1 MQQNQGVQN
10 SIQEL
15 ERTKAMLLEQSGIQ
29 QRLASLRVATEPANS
44 GLRQPETDAERLQRL
59 RGHLEELQG
68 KYTASHPDV
77 VRTKQQIV
85 QLEGRV
91 GKGDTGVKPSGGGG
105 SRSAMVASLEGQRI
119 QAQIK
124 QIDTNIAQLREQQAK
139 IPPQIEK
146 HQAWI
151 EAVPTRE
158 AEWTGL
164 TRDYTELRRH
174 YDQLVAQN
182 LQAQSVENLE
192 RSQKGSKFKIV
203 DSARLPE
210 KPFKPNF
217 MKMLLVAV
225 GVGLSLSLG
234 TIMLLDFVDTSFKD
248 VAEVEDFIGVPVICA
263 IPFIEKEAETRKEK
277 RLYRISVAI
286 IALYGVILL
295 ATIMVMG
302 LKGLIIV

>member
-1 MQQNQGVQN
+1 
-10 SIQEL
+10 
-15 ERTKAMLLEQSGIQ
+15 
-29 QRLASLRVATEPANS
+29 
-44 GLRQPETDAERLQRL
+44 
-59 RGHLEELQG
+59 
-68 KYTASHPDV
+68 
-77 VRTKQQIV
+77 
-85 QLEGRV
+85 
-91 GKGDTGVKPSGGGG
+91 
-105 SRSAMVASLEGQRI
+105 MVSSLEGQRI

-124 QIDTNIAQLREQQAK
+124 QIDNNIAQLREQQAK

-146 HQAWI
+146 YQAWI

-225 GVGLSLSLG
+225 GVGLGLSFG

-248 VAEVEDFIGVPVICA
+248 VAEVEDYIGVPVICA
-263 IPFIEKEAETRKEK
+263 IPFIEKEAETKKEK
-277 RLYRISVAI
+277 RVYRLSVAL
-286 IALYGVILL
+286 IALYGIILL
-295 ATIMVMG
+295 AAITVMG
-302 LKGLIIV
+302 LKGMILV